1 MDGVGAFAAQLARWR
16 GAHVSATASARHHDF
31 LRGLGV
37 ETAINYRTT
46 RFEEVLRE
54 VDVVLETIG
63 GDTLER
69 SWRVLRRGGALV
81 SVAA

>member
-1 MDGVGAFAAQLARWR
+1 
-16 GAHVSATASARHHDF
+16 
-31 LRGLGV
+31 
-37 ETAINYRTT
+37 
-46 RFEEVLRE
+46 VLRD